1 MVVLYDKDE
10 CPFCWKIRLALV
22 EKGVVFT
29 QHRVDTDN
37 KPPALLAL
45 NPLGKVPVLGI
56 DDLVLTES
64 TLVMHYLED
73 RYPEPSLL
81 PATPEQRHRARWLNH
96 YADTVIGPRIR
107 DGIFEQRAKP
117 PAQWDRERIGKAREG
132 WQQCLQELSAQCD
145 GGEFFVGEF
154 SMADCALVPRFG
166 LALAYQLGGL
176 DDYPRLSSWFE
187 RCRQRPSYALTAAQI
202 CLA

>member
-187 RCRQRPSYALTAAQI
+187 RCRQRSSYALTAAQI